1 MRHLILQGPSLRNKR
16 FREVGELRKSEERDF
31 AGEKNGA
38 SPPSL
43 VFCLSP
49 HAFFAREKHRKYRFS
64 VFSLLPNPTE
74 TLATGFSVFF
84 NRENCRHKFNVII

>member
-1 MRHLILQGPSLRNKR
+1 MRHLILQRPSLRSKR
-16 FREVGELRKSEERDF
+16 FRGVGELRKSEERDF

-49 HAFFAREKHRKYRFS
+49 HAFFAREKQRKYRFS
-64 VFSLLPNPTE
+64 VFTLLKNPRKR
-74 TLATGFSVFF
+74 LLRDFRCFSTA
-84 NRENCRHKFNVII
+84 KNVDINST

>member
-16 FREVGELRKSEERDF
+16 FRGVGELRKSEERDF